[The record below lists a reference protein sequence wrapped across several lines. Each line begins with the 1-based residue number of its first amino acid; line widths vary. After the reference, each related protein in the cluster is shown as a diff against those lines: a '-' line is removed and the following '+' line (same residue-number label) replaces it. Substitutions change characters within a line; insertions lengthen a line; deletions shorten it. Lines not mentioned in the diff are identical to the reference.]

1 MEAKKRNSII
11 IGTVLIIGAATFAYF
26 YSRKKRGGELPS
38 ESLPPSPTPTS
49 NSEKTKTA
57 TQEAVKQ
64 NAPIKQVSYTK
75 ANDVLAANINAANN
89 KWAYA
94 TGDTGVYNMQ
104 SQKSFTAKKGQVLG
118 VVSSARPTNSG
129 GYIIYFIDNKGVKYW
144 TYSGNV
150 QIKTA

>member
-11 IGTVLIIGAATFAYF
+11 VGTVLIIGAATFAYF
-26 YSRKKRGGELPS
+26 YSRKKRGDGAPN
-38 ESLPPSPTPTS
+38 ESLPSSTPPS
-49 NSEKTKTA
+49 NSEKTKSVV
-57 TQEAVKQ
+57 QEAVKT

-104 SQKSFTAKKGQVLG
+104 SQKSFTAKKGDVLG
-118 VVSSARPTNSG
+118 VVSYARKTNS

-150 QIKTA
+150 QIKTS

>member
-1 MEAKKRNSII
+1 MEAKKRKSIL

-26 YSRKKRGGELPS
+26 YSRKKRGGDASS
-38 ESLPPSPTPTS
+38 ESLPSSTPPT
-49 NSEKTKTA
+49 NSEKTKSFV
-57 TQEAVKQ
+57 QEAVKR
-64 NAPIKQVSYTK
+64 NAHIQQVSYTK

-104 SQKSFTAKKGQVLG
+104 SQKSFTAKKGDVLG
-118 VVSSARPTNSG
+118 VVSSARKTNS

>member
-1 MEAKKRNSII
+1 MEAKKRNGII

-26 YSRKKRGGELPS
+26 YSRKKRGGDASSEGLPS
-38 ESLPPSPTPTS
+38 SAPPSTS
-49 NSEKTKTA
+49 GTKNTVKD
-57 TQEAVKQ
+57 AVKN

-75 ANDVLAANINAANN
+75 ANDVLAQNENAANG

-104 SQKSFTAKKGQVLG
+104 NEKSFTAKKGQILG
-118 VVSSARPTNSG
+118 VVSSSRKTTS